1 METRVPVRLQKMAE
15 KMEKLGR
22 TEYKTLRRPR
32 WKEYSLVKY
41 EEKKVVSREKIW
53 VDESTIFPLD
63 EDFFWEPDMN
73 KEIKKAA

>member
-1 METRVPVRLQKMAE
+1 METRVPIRLQKMAE

-41 EEKKVVSREKIW
+41 DEKQE
-53 VDESTIFPLD
+53 
-63 EDFFWEPDMN
+63 
-73 KEIKKAA
+73 

>member
-1 METRVPVRLQKMAE
+1 MEHDNCNYKMEELHMETRVPIRLQKMAE

-41 EEKKVVSREKIW
+41 DEKQE
-53 VDESTIFPLD
+53 
-63 EDFFWEPDMN
+63 
-73 KEIKKAA
+73 